1 MTVWKFTLTG
11 PDTTIPMPVGA
22 KVLSV
27 GEQDGQIVLWAEV
40 SAVVGE
46 QEQRRFRAFNTGAKL
61 PEGTLK
67 GDGLGSLVSSL
78 MSGTPIVPSPVYLGT
93 VQIRDAG
100 IVWHVYELPLEA
112 EKAAV

>member
-40 SAVVGE
+40 SAVVGDWP
-46 QEQRRFRAFNTGAKL
+46 QRRFRAFNTGANL

-67 GDGLGSLVSSL
+67 GD
-78 MSGTPIVPSPVYLGT
+78 VPSPVYLGT